1 MTSQGLVCKVTVL
14 LTIISLTYCLK
25 LNHEAFQGSILKVDN
40 KLYAGDKLVAPN
52 SKCEVVILRTVSIYC
67 NN

>member
-14 LTIISLTYCLK
+14 LTIISSTYCLTF
-25 LNHEAFQGSILKVDN
+25 NHEGSILKVGE
-40 KLYAGDKLVAPN
+40 KLYAGDNLVAPN
-52 SKCEVVILRTVSIYC
+52 SKCEVVILRNVSIYC